1 MKSKYLCILV
11 LATSSI
17 WGTAIQDVSVS
28 SRYYDAIQQSLSAGY
43 MGLDNTRQFN
53 PKKSINREEMAII
66 IQKID
71 FKIKQKYFNL
81 SQSDFEELLYLSDSF
96 KTYIVNVESD
106 ITQITDAQT
115 ALTADYTMLLSA
127 HDTLGNKHLKLQR
140 RETQTRWLALGAGI
154 LSVLALA
161 TP

>member
-1 MKSKYLCILV
+1 MKSKCLYILALV
-11 LATSSI
+11 TATI
-17 WGTAIQDVSVS
+17 GCAAIQDVPVS
-28 SRYYDAIQQSLSAGY
+28 SRHYDAIQQSLSAGY
-43 MGLDNTRQFN
+43 MGLDTNRQFN
-53 PKKSINREEMAII
+53 PKTPINREEMAII

-71 FKIKQKYFNL
+71 SKIKQKYFNL
-81 SQSDFEELLYLSDSF
+81 SQSDFEELLHLSDSF

-127 HDTLGNKHLKLQR
+127 HDTLGNKHLKLHR
-140 RETQTRWLALGAGI
+140 RETQTRWLAIGAGI
-154 LSVLALA
+154 LSIVALA